1 MATHP
6 DEILAETLFGDRHY
20 AEVIIA
26 YYDNEP
32 IGYALYFYSFSTFLG
47 RPGMYLEDVFVRPS
61 LRGKGIGKALLAELA
76 RIAVDRTCG
85 RLEWAVLNW
94 NEPAIGFYESLGAKP
109 MDSWTVYRMTAEPL
123 AQLASSRR
131 RSL

>member
-6 DEILAETLFGDRHY
+6 DEILAETLFGDQPY

-85 RLEWAVLNW
+85 RLE
-94 NEPAIGFYESLGAKP
+94 
-109 MDSWTVYRMTAEPL
+109 
-123 AQLASSRR
+123 
-131 RSL
+131 